1 MKGECLNCGK
11 KIADNISFCGYEC
24 KQEYKGKQ
32 EKTEFFKMELN
43 LLKESVGKRV
53 ELGLS
58 RGSNVKGKVVSFDDR
73 YAKVAVRV
81 TENNQSKTVIVRLG
95 YIVSF
100 AIYD

>member
-58 RGSNVKGKVVSFDDR
+58 RGSNVKGTVTAFDDR
-73 YAKVAVRV
+73 FGKIAVNV
-81 TENNQSKTVIVRLG
+81 KENNQTKTVVVRLG
-95 YIVSF
+95 YVISF

>member
-43 LLKESVGKRV
+43 FCLLYTSPSPR
-53 ELGLS
+53 
-58 RGSNVKGKVVSFDDR
+58 DR
-73 YAKVAVRV
+73 
-81 TENNQSKTVIVRLG
+81 S
-95 YIVSF
+95 
-100 AIYD
+100 